1 MNWPCLPAPETGVEL
16 LAPPEQA
23 VKSIDNIIRAAINT
37 APSFIFFK
45 VSPPFSQSTFS
56 SALSIILLYL
66 SHSLFSINYY
76 LHQITPYLL
85 LLLFGLF

>member
-1 MNWPCLPAPETGVEL
+1 MAVLAGSETGVEL

-45 VSPPFSQSTFS
+45 VGELYYQVQHFRGTKRSP
-56 SALSIILLYL
+56 Y
-66 SHSLFSINYY
+66 
-76 LHQITPYLL
+76 
-85 LLLFGLF
+85 

>member
-1 MNWPCLPAPETGVEL
+1 MAVLAGSETGVEL

-45 VSPPFSQSTFS
+45 VSPPSSQSTFS